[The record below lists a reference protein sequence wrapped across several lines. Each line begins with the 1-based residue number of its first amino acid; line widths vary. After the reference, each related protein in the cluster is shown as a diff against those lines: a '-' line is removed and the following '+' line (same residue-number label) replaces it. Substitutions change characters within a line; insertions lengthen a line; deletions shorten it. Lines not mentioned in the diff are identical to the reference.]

1 MAAESRHQSGD
12 PKEINPK
19 LRAEI
24 EEILE
29 KASVGVKPT
38 IRALTVYNESGRLVI
53 GWQGEAA
60 E

>member
-1 MAAESRHQSGD
+1 MADEARPQSGD
-12 PKEINPK
+12 HKEISPK

-38 IRALTVYNESGRLVI
+38 IRALTVLGKYPLVI
-53 GWQGEAA
+53 GWEKVNDD
-60 E
+60 